1 MTRWTLALSTG
12 GAPCSV
18 ALAADGEA
26 PREVVLE
33 GARPDLARLLLPA
46 IDQLVREAGAPRGS
60 IQQMVVAVGPG
71 SYTGLRVAVA
81 TARTLAAFSGAALA
95 AYSSSH
101 AIATAARTAVP
112 TAVVIDALRGDFA
125 VSHYEPTAPAPR
137 ETKAPHLV
145 PSSQLREELARARA
159 VLTDAPTAIAP
170 HLANGAVCLAPTA
183 SAAALIALLR
193 SGAPS
198 LPSTDPIY
206 LRASA
211 AEEKAT
217 RPAS

>member
-18 ALAADGEA
+18 ALAADGDE
-26 PREVVLE
+26 PREIVLE
-33 GARPDLARLLLPA
+33 GSRPDLARLLLPA
-46 IDQLVREAGAPRGS
+46 IDQLVRDVDAPRSS

-81 TARTLAAFSGAALA
+81 TARTLAAFSGATLT

-101 AIATAARTAVP
+101 AMAAAARTSVA
-112 TAVVIDALRGDFA
+112 TAVVLDALRGDFA
-125 VSHYEPTAPAPR
+125 VAHYGPSATAPR
-137 ETKAPHLV
+137 EWKPPRLV
-145 PSSQLREELARARA
+145 PSSQLRDELSRAQA
-159 VLTDAPTAIAP
+159 VITDAPGAIAQY
-170 HLANGAVCLAPTA
+170 LAASTRCLAPTA

-193 SGAPS
+193 SGVPA

-211 AEEKAT
+211 AEENAA
-217 RPAS
+217 RPVP